1 MEFLIY
7 GLMVL
12 LIITSLIGI
21 KGNGLFRLFKIVREL
36 EKAVHKKI
44 CSDKSSEI
52 SKKLKD
58 NSDDFAKSIF
68 SDSTL
73 RYQLN
78 LYQSRYHQI
87 KNGTDKEY
95 NCDIEDYINLQL
107 LEQIGRKSF
116 CEHTA
121 SGLTA
126 LGVLGTFIGLIAGLD
141 GFNTASPD
149 TITLGISMLLSGM
162 SIAFN
167 TSVVGI
173 IASLLFG
180 IIYKNIF
187 SRAEY
192 SLCIFLET
200 FRINIDNTHSEDTMN
215 GITNSLNYICRKEA
229 DIFQKLDKICELNEA
244 RDSDAMKS
252 LTDAYVAIVTEAI
265 KAQMSDFSKSI
276 DEFNEN
282 TKNQIELLK
291 ENAHMLVLL
300 KNQIKTVCT
309 NMQELSNNYNNT
321 IESVRNINHNFKNE
335 IDGINNIISSDISL
349 MQKRE
354 GYSDML
360 FRKYQDMMDVSQNNI
375 NQANTSINSMKNLVV
390 QVSDSL
396 SNHTEQSI
404 NNISQLATQA
414 ISDVDATSQ
423 TAINNMT
430 SSTSLQIDSIKN
442 QTSNFVV
449 FMNESID
456 TYFQSTTEYLETVF
470 RLIAEGERAD
480 ETPAKVEELANIN
493 KEILNTINTYKM
505 NVLLDK
511 NKGISQSENLEIDQ
525 KLGQVLLIDSKMLE
539 SVDRLNENI
548 LAQNR
553 IMNNLTEAV
562 ENSTKKNKKK
572 WLFGFRS

>member
-1 MEFLIY
+1 
-7 GLMVL
+7 
-12 LIITSLIGI
+12 
-21 KGNGLFRLFKIVREL
+21 
-36 EKAVHKKI
+36 
-44 CSDKSSEI
+44 
-52 SKKLKD
+52 
-58 NSDDFAKSIF
+58 
-68 SDSTL
+68 
-73 RYQLN
+73 
-78 LYQSRYHQI
+78 
-87 KNGTDKEY
+87 
-95 NCDIEDYINLQL
+95 
-107 LEQIGRKSF
+107 
-116 CEHTA
+116 
-121 SGLTA
+121 
-126 LGVLGTFIGLIAGLD
+126 
-141 GFNTASPD
+141 
-149 TITLGISMLLSGM
+149 
-162 SIAFN
+162 
-167 TSVVGI
+167 
-173 IASLLFG
+173 
-180 IIYKNIF
+180 
-187 SRAEY
+187 
-192 SLCIFLET
+192 
-200 FRINIDNTHSEDTMN
+200 
-215 GITNSLNYICRKEA
+215 
-229 DIFQKLDKICELNEA
+229 
-244 RDSDAMKS
+244 MKS

-430 SSTSLQIDSIKN
+430 SSTSLQMDSIKN